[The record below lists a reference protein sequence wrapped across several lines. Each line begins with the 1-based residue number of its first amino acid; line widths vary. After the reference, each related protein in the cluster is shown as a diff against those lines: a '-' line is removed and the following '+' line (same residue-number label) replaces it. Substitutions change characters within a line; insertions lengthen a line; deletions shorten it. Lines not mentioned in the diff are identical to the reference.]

1 MVVSGAMRP
10 RSLVGFVFALILL
23 CALAALAQPKK
34 GAGAAAK
41 EADDK
46 AAAVK
51 SGEKAAAKNGEKAA
65 DKVEAAPAPEATGSD
80 DLGEPPP
87 KAPAGDKGGAKLSPL
102 NPAANEF
109 PDAGV
114 APPPPEFD
122 RLLGDIAALRSRVA
136 ALTTTL
142 FASKLRVIVETRAD
156 DARIAIDDFMKVE
169 LRVAR
174 VLEAELVP
182 KSKKL
187 LKLRVDAGGEHRTI
201 VAGIAEAYQPEQLVG
216 RTIVIVANLKPAKL
230 MGIESNGMVLAASP
244 EGGLPNLVS
253 VDPSLPPGSRVR

>member
-23 CALAALAQPKK
+23 CAIAALAQPKK

-87 KAPAGDKGGAKLSPL
+87 KAPAG
-102 NPAANEF
+102 E
-109 PDAGV
+109 
-114 APPPPEFD
+114 
-122 RLLGDIAALRSRVA
+122 IAAHRRTEEHDAARPYVSVLLQGLEYDEAAQAVADEVRRSNLAREARQALGVRLQRPRAPVVGEQVA
-136 ALTTTL
+136 AQAGATQPRGERRHYRRGHPQTVQQDDV
-142 FASKLRVIVETRAD
+142 AHCAQAGTRPGRAKMPLM
-156 DARIAIDDFMKVE
+156 RTMRLSVT
-169 LRVAR
+169 
-174 VLEAELVP
+174 
-182 KSKKL
+182 
-187 LKLRVDAGGEHRTI
+187 HR
-201 VAGIAEAYQPEQLVG
+201 
-216 RTIVIVANLKPAKL
+216 
-230 MGIESNGMVLAASP
+230 
-244 EGGLPNLVS
+244 
-253 VDPSLPPGSRVR
+253 